1 MYLQLKKHCPVSVQI
16 VFHTAND
23 AKIVYNT
30 EIFFEIEIFL
40 TIPVIIW
47 LQQMTLGLRWFWV
60 NLANFANILPLNQI
74 VGCQCVREEN
84 LGHFD
89 VASVWAG

>member
-1 MYLQLKKHCPVSVQI
+1 MYLQLKKLWAVSVQI
-16 VFHTAND
+16 VFHSAND
-23 AKIVYNT
+23 AKIVN
-30 EIFFEIEIFL
+30 IEIFL

-74 VGCQCVREEN
+74 VGCQCLRGEN
-84 LGHFD
+84 PGHFD